1 MKFHVPIYRITG
13 ITAET
18 PGTAP
23 AAPAAPAP
31 VRIESAVAHPH
42 QKNKWEEYWNGI
54 WNTFRN
60 MILVTV
66 LMHRDAP

>member
-42 QKNKWEEYWNGI
+42 QKMGRILEWDLEY
-54 WNTFRN
+54 
-60 MILVTV
+60 V
-66 LMHRDAP
+66 